1 MSTPSTMRTASLTA
15 ALLIGCGLLAA
26 CHHNDENAENAV
38 PPSATAM
45 PPASTTAG
53 MPASTTT
60 GMTNPAEMPPASTTS
75 AMPASSTMS
84 NPMGDNMGASGPIT
98 DTSFY
103 QQALTAGDKEIAA
116 AKLAEKNGS
125 AKVKD
130 YAKMLVTDHTAMG
143 KKVKDAAGT
152 SVTAPTTPPDTSML
166 DGKTGKDF
174 DKAFV
179 DQMVTD
185 HQSAVALFDN
195 ASKNAS
201 TDKAKKLASDALPKL
216 QKHLDEAQKLQTSM
230 Q

>member
-1 MSTPSTMRTASLTA
+1 MSTYLTFRTTPLAA
-15 ALLIGCGLLAA
+15 ALLVGCGLLAG
-26 CHHNDENAENAV
+26 CHRNDENAENATV
-38 PPSATAM
+38 PPAATAM
-45 PPASTTAG
+45 PPAEATT
-53 MPASTTT
+53 
-60 GMTNPAEMPPASTTS
+60 
-75 AMPASSTMS
+75 AMPASSTTGMAMPPS
-84 NPMGDNMGASGPIT
+84 NTTAGMAAETNPMGNAPATGPIT

-103 QQALTAGDKEIAA
+103 EQALTAGDKEIAA
-116 AKLAEKNGS
+116 AKLAEKNGG

-130 YAKMLVTDHTAMG
+130 FAKMLVTDHTAMG

-152 SVTAPTTPPDTSML
+152 SVTMPTTPPDTSAL
-166 DGKTGKDF
+166 DGKTGNDF

-185 HQSAVALFDN
+185 HQNAVALFDN

-201 TDKAKKLASDALPKL
+201 TDQAKKLASDALPKL

>member
-1 MSTPSTMRTASLTA
+1 MSTPSTMRTAPLAA
-15 ALLIGCGLLAA
+15 ALLIGIGLLAG
-26 CHHNDENAENAV
+26 CNRHNDENADTTV
-38 PPSATAM
+38 PPAATAM
-45 PPASTTAG
+45 PPAASTAG
-53 MPASTTT
+53 MPADM
-60 GMTNPAEMPPASTTS
+60 GMPPASTTS
-75 AMPASSTMS
+75 AMPASSTMA
-84 NPMGDNMGASGPIT
+84 NPMGSTMGTTRPIT

-103 QQALTAGDKEIAA
+103 QQALSAGDKEIAA

-125 AKVKD
+125 DKAVKD

-152 SVTAPTTPPDTSML
+152 SVTEPTTPPDTSAL

-185 HQSAVALFDN
+185 HQNAVALFDN

-201 TDKAKKLASDALPKL
+201 TDKAKSLASDALPKL
-216 QKHLDEAQKLQTSM
+216 QKHLDEAQKLQASM

>member
-1 MSTPSTMRTASLTA
+1 MSTFPTLRTAPLAT
-15 ALLIGCGLLAA
+15 ALLVGCTLMAG
-26 CHHNDENAENAV
+26 CNRHEENAENAV
-38 PPSATAM
+38 PPPATMA
-45 PPASTTAG
+45 PPAATTAP

-60 GMTNPAEMPPASTTS
+60 GMANPAEMPPSSMTAAPPATATT
-75 AMPASSTMS
+75 
-84 NPMGDNMGASGPIT
+84 GPIT

-103 QQALTAGDKEIAA
+103 EQALTAGDKEIAA
-116 AKLAEKNGS
+116 AKLAEKNGGD
-125 AKVKD
+125 KVKD
-130 YAKMLVTDHTAMG
+130 FAKMLVTDHTAMG

-152 SVTAPTTPPDTSML
+152 SVTEPTTPPDTSAL

-185 HQSAVALFDN
+185 HQNAVALFDN

-216 QKHLDEAQKLQTSM
+216 QKHLDEAQKLQASM

>member
-1 MSTPSTMRTASLTA
+1 MAGCNRHDETA
-15 ALLIGCGLLAA
+15 
-26 CHHNDENAENAV
+26 DNAV
-38 PPSATAM
+38 PPPAATAM
-45 PPASTTAG
+45 PPAAMTAG

-60 GMTNPAEMPPASTTS
+60 GMANPATMPPASATAAS
-75 AMPASSTMS
+75 AA
-84 NPMGDNMGASGPIT
+84 PMGTAPATGPIT
-98 DTSFY
+98 DTDFY

-116 AKLAEKNGS
+116 AKLAEKNGG

-152 SVTAPTTPPDTSML
+152 SVTEPTTPPDTSAL
-166 DGKTGKDF
+166 DGKTGNDF

-185 HQSAVALFDN
+185 HQNAVALFDN

>member
-1 MSTPSTMRTASLTA
+1 MSTFRTLRTTPLAA
-15 ALLIGCGLLAA
+15 ALLVGCTLMAG
-26 CHHNDENAENAV
+26 CHRDENAENA
-38 PPSATAM
+38 PPAASTAMPPAEATTGMPAASTTAMTNPAAMPPASATAM
-45 PPASTTAG
+45 PPAAATTAG
-53 MPASTTT
+53 
-60 GMTNPAEMPPASTTS
+60 
-75 AMPASSTMS
+75 AMPA
-84 NPMGDNMGASGPIT
+84 AGPIT

-103 QQALTAGDKEIAA
+103 EQALAAGDKEIAA

-143 KKVKDAAGT
+143 AKVKAAAGKD
-152 SVTAPTTPPDTSML
+152 VTAPTTPPDTSAL

-174 DKAFV
+174 DTAFL

-185 HQSAVALFDN
+185 HQNAVALFDN

-230 Q
+230 